1 MLAALSLLGLTAL
14 GTNQAL
20 AWDGQEGWNGCGDS
34 CGFLHWGYFH
44 HWNFG
49 GGCCDNQDS
58 CCGIPQN
65 GPCCGDN
72 VQTNSCCDQETDAG
86 FSDGVSDAVYDHQNN
101 LAYNPI
107 GSCIPCHSEDYW
119 NNFRSGYDDKW
130 NSFQSQD
137 SNQMTKINING
148 NNNYVTTNQESNQ
161 QQSPLQQ
168 LTHTV
173 CGIINCNQLG
183 NNLNP

>member
-1 MLAALSLLGLTAL
+1 MMLAALSLLGLTAL

-20 AWDGQEGWNGCGDS
+20 AWEGQEGWNGCGDN
-34 CGFLHWGYFH
+34 CGYH

-49 GGCCDNQDS
+49 GGCCNNQGS
-58 CCGIPQN
+58 CCGIPQS
-65 GPCCGDN
+65 G
-72 VQTNSCCDQETDAG
+72 SCCDNQPSLCCDQ
-86 FSDGVSDAVYDHQNN
+86 GVSIDDGGYNAGIADAVYDHQNN
-101 LAYNPI
+101 LAFNPV
-107 GSCIPCHSEDYW
+107 GSCIPCHGQDYW

-161 QQSPLQQ
+161 RQSPLQQ

>member
-1 MLAALSLLGLTAL
+1 MLWYVQ
-14 GTNQAL
+14 TN
-20 AWDGQEGWNGCGDS
+20 
-34 CGFLHWGYFH
+34 
-44 HWNFG
+44 
-49 GGCCDNQDS
+49 
-58 CCGIPQN
+58 
-65 GPCCGDN
+65 PCCG
-72 VQTNSCCDQETDAG
+72 QGTDVG

-107 GSCIPCHSEDYW
+107 GSCIPCHSQDYW
-119 NNFRSGYDDKW
+119 NNFHQGYDDKW

-168 LTHTV
+168 LAHAA